1 MNDYHELLQEENME
15 LLRANPLLKGLADD
29 EIAAFL
35 QHAAP
40 DYIEL
45 EPEHSITVLPG
56 SARKIG
62 LVIKGDV
69 TVCTV
74 DYSGARTVLNV
85 LHDPGPIGGMQFMI
99 DRYNIVYEITAN
111 NAARLIMLDPD
122 ALLNANPDMILI
134 QHRILVNTMRS
145 QRDLFLRVSEHLLC
159 LSQKSIRGKLLR
171 YLQLK
176 SETAQS
182 YEFDIPLSREDL
194 AAYLAVD
201 RASLSRSLG
210 ELKQEGVIEF
220 RKNHFKILDTKYF
233 RYE

>member
-15 LLRANPLLKGLADD
+15 LLRANPLLKGLTDD

-85 LHDPGPIGGMQFMI
+85 LHDPG
-99 DRYNIVYEITAN
+99 
-111 NAARLIMLDPD
+111 AARLIMLDPD
-122 ALLNANPDMILI
+122 TLLNANSEILLI
-134 QHRILVNTMRS
+134 QHRILVNTMHS

>member
-1 MNDYHELLQEENME
+1 MNDYHELLQEENMD
-15 LLRANPLLKGLADD
+15 LLRANPLLKGLTDD

-45 EPEHSITVLPG
+45 EPEHSI
-56 SARKIG
+56 
-62 LVIKGDV
+62 
-69 TVCTV
+69 TV

-122 ALLNANPDMILI
+122 ALLNANPEILLI